1 MWQIL
6 AAFNLDHF
14 FSFTFLIMVSADGSA
29 SEIKGKEQAEVETGF
44 LLLMISTH
52 GGFVGLSLGQILE
65 LVRLKVGLLVT
76 SCLRRSLM
84 FS

>member
-44 LLLMISTH
+44 LLLIISTH
-52 GGFVGLSLGQILE
+52 RGFGGLSLGQILE
-65 LVRLKVGLLVT
+65 LVPVPCCPLSKECPPST
-76 SCLRRSLM
+76 
-84 FS
+84 